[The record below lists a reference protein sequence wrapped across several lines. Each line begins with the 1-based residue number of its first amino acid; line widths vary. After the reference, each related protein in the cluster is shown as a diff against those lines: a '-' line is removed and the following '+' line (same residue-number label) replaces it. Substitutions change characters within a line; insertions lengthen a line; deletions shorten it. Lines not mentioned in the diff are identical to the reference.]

1 MSKNTKKPTYKDIFL
16 DKCQKYLNTCCK
28 SHLKQNEEWF
38 YDHYWVCDIFTNLQN
53 MIRIY
58 NYHLTQEGISFAF
71 DNYTIINLTKIK
83 STEDIESNY
92 KIFTEKV
99 GNCIKVLKL
108 YNNNVKKYHII
119 SQFEE

>member
-28 SHLKQNEEWF
+28 SLQTEEWF
-38 YDHYWVCDIFTNLQN
+38 YDHYWVCDIFTNSRN
-53 MIRIY
+53 FIRIY
-58 NYHLTQEGISFAF
+58 NYHLKNEGLSFAF
-71 DNYTIINLTKIK
+71 DNYTIINLTRIN

-108 YNNNVKKYHII
+108 YNNNLKKNKII